1 MREQEHTNTQSP
13 VDISVIMATLNRDEH
28 LRRTLDAYRSLDTTG
43 IRWELIVVD
52 NNSTDNTAGVLD
64 AFVSRLP
71 LKRLFVAEGG
81 KNRALNE
88 ALSIIG
94 GALVIFTDDDALPDP
109 HCFQAYL
116 AAAQRWPTEAIFGAR
131 IEPRFPDNTRAWIR
145 DPEFRFATTAFAR
158 YAPAAAEERVSRHP
172 YGPSFAVRR
181 YALANHRFATHLGPQ
196 SGAYAMG
203 GESHFLRALQRDGWA
218 YVYVPSARV
227 EHVIRPDQIT
237 PQWLLQR
244 ANKKGRGQVYLP
256 SDKTP
261 RRLLWR
267 GVSIRLWLAA
277 ARAGLRYL
285 AARAVLEPKVY
296 TGFGIRYQL
305 RRGQIQEL
313 LAQRRASAT
322 KPAREPESIE

>member
-1 MREQEHTNTQSP
+1 
-13 VDISVIMATLNRDEH
+13 
-28 LRRTLDAYRSLDTTG
+28 
-43 IRWELIVVD
+43 
-52 NNSTDNTAGVLD
+52 VLD
-64 AFVSRLP
+64 AFVSRLR

-131 IEPRFPDNTRAWIR
+131 IEPRFPDNTPAWIR

-203 GESHFLRALQRDGWA
+203 GEGHFLRALQRDGWA
-218 YVYVPSARV
+218 YVYVPCARV
-227 EHVIRPDQIT
+227 EHVIRQDQIT

-244 ANKKGRGQVYLP
+244 ANKKGRGQVYAI
-256 SDKTP
+256 
-261 RRLLWR
+261 WR
-267 GVSIRLWLAA
+267 PARFSNRKSIPGSVFAISCAA
-277 ARAGLRYL
+277 ARSRSYSLND
-285 AARAVLEPKVY
+285 
-296 TGFGIRYQL
+296 
-305 RRGQIQEL
+305 
-313 LAQRRASAT
+313 AQVPRNPHASRKA
-322 KPAREPESIE
+322 SNN